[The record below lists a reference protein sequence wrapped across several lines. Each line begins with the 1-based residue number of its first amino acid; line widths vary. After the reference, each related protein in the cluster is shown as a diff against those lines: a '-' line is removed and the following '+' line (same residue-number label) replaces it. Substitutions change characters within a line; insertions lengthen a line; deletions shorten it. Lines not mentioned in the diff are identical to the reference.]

1 MNIKYRK
8 LSTLLW
14 TACVLLLLI
23 LPAKAVDPQVKTE
36 PTAVQEEKPV
46 TVMFENTSDHT
57 VQAHILSYDIVT
69 TTHTLVPGSTLELQV
84 EFGNAV
90 RLEYA
95 TPPFK
100 TTLSNMGSRD
110 ELNRT
115 VLLRN
120 DGENLFIQER
130 FSGQRY
136 QGKGQARNRHAAV
149 SDPRDIP
156 DQQKQQKIQPTRKE
170 DPLGPEPKEKI
181 VKEKKE
187 KELKKETKK
196 DKTDVQ
202 HNT

>member
-14 TACVLLLLI
+14 AACLLVLFI
-23 LPAKAVDPQVKTE
+23 LPAGAADVQKQIE

-46 TVMFENTSDHT
+46 TVIFENTSGHT
-57 VQAHILSYDIVT
+57 VQAHIISYEIVT
-69 TTHTLVPGSTLELQV
+69 ATHTLAPGSTLELQV

-149 SDPRDIP
+149 SDPQDIP

-170 DPLGPEPKEKI
+170 DPLGPEPKGKI
-181 VKEKKE
+181 IKEK